1 VEDKNEKAEFMKRYN
16 AELKSLIDECIFGK
30 EGVQALMLLHT
41 PAQRTV
47 AMYAVNAD
55 EDDVRMM
62 LLSAATPYI
71 DMENP
76 KVIN

>member
-1 VEDKNEKAEFMKRYN
+1 MEDKDEKEDFMKRYS
-16 AELKSLIDECIFGK
+16 AELKSMIDECMFGK
-30 EGVQALMLLHT
+30 EGVQALVLLHT
-41 PAQRTV
+41 PVQRTV